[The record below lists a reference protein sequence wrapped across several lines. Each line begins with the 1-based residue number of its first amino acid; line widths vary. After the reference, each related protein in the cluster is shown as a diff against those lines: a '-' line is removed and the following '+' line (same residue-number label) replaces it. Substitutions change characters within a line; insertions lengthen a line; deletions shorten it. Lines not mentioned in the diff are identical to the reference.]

1 MAKFV
6 PDVTTNRWVVIA
18 EGRLKRPHEPA
29 EAKAPAGGAAGG
41 GSKVCVF
48 CPGNENPPAGGPGEE
63 VFRIGTGQ
71 AYGPGWEVRVIKN
84 KYPITDFHEVII
96 HSPSDTDDIDRLPLD
111 QVVKI
116 IQTYRQRYNFHSQNG
131 HVMIFNNVG
140 ENAGASI
147 SHPHSQL
154 VVVPRQINIDSLALE
169 PTINVVEDNRKF
181 VVFCPE
187 FSQWPF
193 EAWIAPK
200 AGGEMFGQITDEA
213 IEDLAEVLQN
223 ILRRLLTHLSKERE
237 GQCHFHPGVPQV
249 AFEKGPAYN
258 FYIHHGENW
267 YLRIIPRTIHRA
279 GFELGTGLSVN
290 IVDPTEAAE
299 VLREERIDE
308 LA

>member
-18 EGRLKRPHEPA
+18 EGRLKRPHEAGEPNP
-29 EAKAPAGGAAGG
+29 PAGGGE
-41 GSKVCVF
+41 KVCVF
-48 CPGNENPPAGGPGEE
+48 CPGNERIPGEE
-63 VFRIGTGQ
+63 VFRIGAGQ
-71 AYGPGWEVRVIKN
+71 AYEPGWEVRVIKN

-96 HSPSDTDDIDRLPLD
+96 HSPSDTDDIDKLPLEH
-111 QVVKI
+111 VSKI
-116 IQTYRQRYNFHSQNG
+116 IRAYRERYNANSKNG

-147 SHPHSQL
+147 AHPHSQL
-154 VVVPRQINIDSLALE
+154 VVVPKQIKIDSLALE
-169 PTINVVEDNRKF
+169 PVINIVEDNNAFR
-181 VVFCPE
+181 VFCPE

-193 EAWIAPK
+193 ETWIAPK
-200 AGGEMFGQITDEA
+200 KGGEFFGQISDEA
-213 IEDLAEVLQN
+213 ILDLGQILQRT
-223 ILRRLLTHLSKERE
+223 LRRLLTHLVKEKE

-249 AFEKGPAYN
+249 LFESGPAYN

-290 IVDPTEAAE
+290 IVDPAEAAE
-299 VLREERIDE
+299 VLREEKMS
-308 LA
+308 